1 MFVRKEKYTNTPR
14 DLKPYR
20 SFHQKQK
27 KKKIVYSREGIESWL
42 KQKTF
47 DGEEQQYS
55 KQKNWWV
62 REILHQEKEPKTK
75 IKKKKTKQSMLIS
88 SIYMFSN
95 SIQQQQQKM

>member
-1 MFVRKEKYTNTPR
+1 MPSICLLEKKNIPIRQGTWNLTDPFIKSKKKE
-14 DLKPYR
+14 
-20 SFHQKQK
+20 

-75 IKKKKTKQSMLIS
+75 IKKKKNKTEHANFKHIHV
-88 SIYMFSN
+88 
-95 SIQQQQQKM
+95 